1 MKFAVDKIEND
12 IVILEN
18 VSDNSILEV
27 NVKNLPEGI
36 KECDIVRL
44 ENNKYVLDNN
54 EKNERLRRIK
64 LKMESLKRRD

>member
-36 KECDIVRL
+36 KECDIIRL

-64 LKMESLKRRD
+64 LKIESLKKRD

>member
-36 KECDIVRL
+36 KECDIIRL

-64 LKMESLKRRD
+64 LKMKSLKKRD

>member
-36 KECDIVRL
+36 KECDIIRL

-64 LKMESLKRRD
+64 LKMESLKKRD

>member
-18 VSDNSILEV
+18 VSDNSILKV

-36 KECDIVRL
+36 KECDIIRL

-64 LKMESLKRRD
+64 LKIESLKKRD